1 MELWNLIVSFF
12 ANIPLYYRDNQT
24 LFLVTLGIV
33 LVFSAINFYSY
44 VKAAAALKNP
54 VAKAGYLLVTLIGVL
69 ALVAAGVA
77 FVSAQEVAELRP
89 EVLTQPLFFQL
100 AIAGALDAGIFLA
113 AIYRR
118 GDDMESVEAEEVLKS
133 LAKAVFVAVYS
144 LIGAFVGN
152 GISSWGFRLFGRTL
166 GTWLFGAYLAWAMRA
181 VFGVVGFVVQGPL
194 VLLFGN
200 PDAKVEDFLE
210 TSLDG
215 IVDEFVDKPCGQ
227 RDWRKVIIPAA
238 IGVALVVGLSIA
250 RSVFQEE
257 VEVPE
262 VPAAAAPAAEESADQ
277 PEEVAPEP
285 EPEPEAAEPEAPAPE
300 AETGP
305 RKGRPANHVMD
316 WGDPVLESYMREVT
330 GITEGDI
337 WLHDV
342 WSLTDLDLSV
352 QPDEDNVIREGPRI
366 TDISALAELT
376 NLRTLCLTFQDV
388 EDISAVA
395 NMPNLYGLDIQSCLV
410 SDLTP
415 LAGLNRLEWLFAG
428 YCRITD
434 LSPLAGMTSLQS
446 LGLYY
451 NRVTDIEPLRGLTN
465 LEYLNLQCNPI
476 EDYSPIEGLDIEE
489 LSV

>member
-12 ANIPLYYRDNQT
+12 ANVPLYYQT
-24 LFLVTLGIV
+24 NRNLFLVTLGIV
-33 LVFSAINFYSY
+33 LVFSAIHFYSY
-44 VKAAAALKNP
+44 IKAATALQNP
-54 VAKAGYLLVTLIGVL
+54 IAKAGYLLVTLIGVL
-69 ALVAAGVA
+69 ALVAAGFA

-100 AIAGALDAGIFLA
+100 AIAGALDAGIFLV

-133 LAKAVFVAVYS
+133 LLKAVFVAIYS

-215 IVDEFVDKPCGQ
+215 IFDEFEDKPRGQ

-238 IGVALVVGLSIA
+238 VVIALVVGLSIA
-250 RSVFQEE
+250 RNVFQEAA
-257 VEVPE
+257 EVPE
-262 VPAAAAPAAEESADQ
+262 VPAAAASAAEEPTDQ
-277 PEEVAPEP
+277 PQEAALEP
-285 EPEPEAAEPEAPAPE
+285 EPESEVAEPEAPAPE
-300 AETGP
+300 TETGP
-305 RKGRPANHVMD
+305 RKGRPADHVMD
-316 WGDPVLESYMREVT
+316 WGDPVLESYMREIT

-342 WSLTDLDLSV
+342 WSITWLDLSV
-352 QPDEDNVIREGPRI
+352 EPDENNVIQSGPRI

-376 NLRTLCLTFQDV
+376 NLRELDLTFQDV

-395 NMPNLYGLDIQSCLV
+395 NMPYLRGLDIQACRV

-415 LAGLNRLEWLFAG
+415 LAGLDRLEWLYAG

-434 LSPLAGMTSLQS
+434 LSPLAGLTSLQS
-446 LGLYY
+446 LSLYY

-476 EDYSPIEGLDIEE
+476 EDYSPIEDLDIEE

>member
-12 ANIPLYYRDNQT
+12 ANVPLYYQT
-24 LFLVTLGIV
+24 NRNLFLVTLGIV

-100 AIAGALDAGIFLA
+100 AIAGAIDAGIFLV

-133 LAKAVFVAVYS
+133 LAKAVFVVIYS
-144 LIGAFVGN
+144 LVGAFVGN
-152 GISSWGFRLFGRTL
+152 GISSWGFHLFGRTL

-181 VFGVVGFVVQGPL
+181 AFGVVGFVVQGPL

-210 TSLDG
+210 TSIDG
-215 IVDEFVDKPCGQ
+215 IVDEFVDKPRGQ
-227 RDWRKVIIPAA
+227 RDWRKVIIPAL
-238 IGVALVVGLSIA
+238 IGVALVVGLSLA

-257 VEVPE
+257 AVVPE
-262 VPAAAAPAAEESADQ
+262 VPAAAASAAEEPASQ
-277 PEEVAPEP
+277 PEEAATES
-285 EPEPEAAEPEAPAPE
+285 EPEAAEPEAPAPE
-300 AETGP
+300 TATGL
-305 RKGRPANHVMD
+305 RKGRPADHVMD

-415 LAGLNRLEWLFAG
+415 LAGLDRLEWLFAG

-476 EDYSPIEGLDIEE
+476 EDYSPIEDLDIEE

>member
-1 MELWNLIVSFF
+1 
-12 ANIPLYYRDNQT
+12 
-24 LFLVTLGIV
+24 
-33 LVFSAINFYSY
+33 
-44 VKAAAALKNP
+44 
-54 VAKAGYLLVTLIGVL
+54 
-69 ALVAAGVA
+69 
-77 FVSAQEVAELRP
+77 
-89 EVLTQPLFFQL
+89 
-100 AIAGALDAGIFLA
+100 
-113 AIYRR
+113 
-118 GDDMESVEAEEVLKS
+118 
-133 LAKAVFVAVYS
+133 
-144 LIGAFVGN
+144 
-152 GISSWGFRLFGRTL
+152 
-166 GTWLFGAYLAWAMRA
+166 MRA
-181 VFGVVGFVVQGPL
+181 AFGVVGFVVQGPL

-215 IVDEFVDKPCGQ
+215 IFDEFEDKPRGQ
-227 RDWRKVIIPAA
+227 RDWRKVIIPAL

-257 VEVPE
+257 AE
-262 VPAAAAPAAEESADQ
+262 VPAAAAPTAEESADQ
-277 PEEVAPEP
+277 PQEAAPEP
-285 EPEPEAAEPEAPAPE
+285 EPEAPAPE
-300 AETGP
+300 TATGP
-305 RKGRPANHVMD
+305 RKGRTVDHVMD
-316 WGDPVLESYMREVT
+316 WGDPVLESYMREIT

-342 WSLTDLDLSV
+342 WLLTDLDLSV
-352 QPDEDNVIREGPRI
+352 EPDENNVIQSGPRI

-376 NLRTLCLTFQDV
+376 NLQTLHLTFQDV

-395 NMPNLYGLDIQSCLV
+395 NMPDLYGLDIQSCRV

-415 LAGLNRLEWLFAG
+415 LAGLDRLEWLLAG

-446 LGLYY
+446 LSLYY

-489 LSV
+489 LFV

>member
-1 MELWNLIVSFF
+1 MELWNLIVSFC
-12 ANIPLYYRDNQT
+12 ANVPLYDQT
-24 LFLVTLGIV
+24 NRNLFLVTLGIV

-44 VKAAAALKNP
+44 IKAAAGLQNP
-54 VAKAGYLLVTLIGVL
+54 IAKVGYLLVTLIGVL
-69 ALVAAGVA
+69 ALVAAGFA

-100 AIAGALDAGIFLA
+100 AIAGALDAGIFLI
-113 AIYRR
+113 AICRR

-133 LAKAVFVAVYS
+133 LAKAVFVVVYS

-166 GTWLFGAYLAWAMRA
+166 GTWVFGAYLAWAMRA
-181 VFGVVGFVVQGPL
+181 AFGVVGFVVQGPL

-210 TSLDG
+210 TSIDG
-215 IVDEFVDKPCGQ
+215 IFDEFEDKPRGQ
-227 RDWRKVIIPAA
+227 RDWRKVIILAL
-238 IGVALVVGLSIA
+238 IGVALVVGLSFA
-250 RSVFQEE
+250 RNVFQE
-257 VEVPE
+257 VAVVPE
-262 VPAAAAPAAEESADQ
+262 APAVAASAAEEPAGQ
-277 PEEVAPEP
+277 PEEAAPES
-285 EPEPEAAEPEAPAPE
+285 EPEAEPEAPAPE
-300 AETGP
+300 TATGP
-305 RKGRPANHVMD
+305 RKGRPADHVMD
-316 WGDPVLESYMREVT
+316 WGDPVLESYMREIT

-342 WSLTDLDLSV
+342 WLLTDLDLSV

-376 NLRTLCLTFQDV
+376 NLQTLHLTFQDV

-395 NMPNLYGLDIQSCLV
+395 NMPDLYGLDIQSCRV

-415 LAGLNRLEWLFAG
+415 LAGLDQLEWLLAG

-446 LGLYY
+446 LSLYY

-489 LSV
+489 LFV